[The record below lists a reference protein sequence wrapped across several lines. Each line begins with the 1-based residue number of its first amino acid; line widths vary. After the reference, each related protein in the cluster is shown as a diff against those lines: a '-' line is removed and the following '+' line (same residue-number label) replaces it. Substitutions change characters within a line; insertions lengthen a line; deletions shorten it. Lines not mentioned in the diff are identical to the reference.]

1 MVSPMWYPR
10 YMKRIFAHYQT
21 WEDVKSGLYSSVAQ
35 GHSFEDQ
42 SFNLLADEDALLE
55 AMRLVITTWPVSAKV
70 NLTNTSR
77 NRRSWLGQASCC
89 LSHGSNEQTV
99 KNAWNS
105 LDKEQQDK
113 ANKIA
118 DQVIKEF
125 EQQYA

>member
-1 MVSPMWYPR
+1 MSPVWYSPH
-10 YMKRIFAHYQT
+10 MKRTFAHYKT
-21 WEDVKSGLYSSVAQ
+21 WEDVKSGLYSSVTQ
-35 GHSFEDQ
+35 DHSFEDQ
-42 SFNLLADEDALLE
+42 SFNLLSNEEALLE
-55 AMRLVITTWPVSAKV
+55 AMRQVLTSWPISSKV

-89 LSHGSNEQTV
+89 LAHGANEQTV

-113 ANKIA
+113 ANRIA